1 MYECEKERMRV
12 RENENKKE
20 REGEKEK
27 IVGDQY
33 KEIVKKRTSCPCTRA
48 RNNSSWDASNTPNTK
63 QLTSSIF
70 PND

>member
-1 MYECEKERMRV
+1 MYECEKERMRM
-12 RENENKKE
+12 RENENEKE

-33 KEIVKKRTSCPCTRA
+33 KEIVKRRTSCLYTRA

>member
-1 MYECEKERMRV
+1 MYECEKERMRM

-33 KEIVKKRTSCPCTRA
+33 KEIVKKRTLYPCTRA

-63 QLTSSIF
+63 QLTSNIF